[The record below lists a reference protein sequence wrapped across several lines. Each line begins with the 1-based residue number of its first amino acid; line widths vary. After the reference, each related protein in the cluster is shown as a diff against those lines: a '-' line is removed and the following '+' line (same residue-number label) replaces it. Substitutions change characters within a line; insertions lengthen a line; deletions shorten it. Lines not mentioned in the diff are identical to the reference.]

1 MYYVNRKQHE
11 MMSLEEIVDVYVQK
25 ARAKTRLT
33 AYDRRESDGLT
44 LHHVTENDQF
54 RLLDH
59 LIAVQDN
66 RVAWVWRSQDFW
78 PTDIL
83 TDVTVADRDLCNF
96 GVIHGGESVSGV
108 KFTFGPRVGA
118 GSDPDNCLPFV
129 SDFIHLEAHYRVD
142 NGVMKLNRAR
152 IGVDF
157 LTKNGRT
164 LLARAVYAETT
175 RYVARGFRYRSSLGS
190 RLLVEVSGRESLM
203 IDVPT
208 RLTNR
213 EVERISVKVRGFE
226 ADPTEGDVGDIFV
239 VKRDI

>member
-1 MYYVNRKQHE
+1 
-11 MMSLEEIVDVYVQK
+11 MSLEEIVDVYVQK

-33 AYDRRESDGLT
+33 EYSRRELDGLT
-44 LHHVTENDQF
+44 LHHITENDQF

-78 PTDIL
+78 PTDVL

-96 GVIHGGESVSGV
+96 GIIHGGERIAGV
-108 KFTFGPRVGA
+108 KFTLGPRTGA
-118 GSDPDNCLPFV
+118 GTDPDNCLPFV

-142 NGVMKLNRAR
+142 QGVMKLNRAR

-164 LLARAVYAETT
+164 LLARSVYAETAS
-175 RYVARGFRYRSSLGS
+175 YAARGFRYRSSLGS

-208 RLTNR
+208 RLTKR
-213 EVERISVKVRGFE
+213 DVESVFATVKGFE
-226 ADPTEGDVGDIFV
+226 ADPTEGDVSRIFV
-239 VKRDI
+239 VKRDIRLG